1 MCSTPISISLADL
14 LLDCTTV
21 QVFRPRAPFNEAK
34 LYYDSKNHIYSLKKE
49 VAVMVSESHYCLFI
63 SKAYVGSVH
72 DYYIHKQ
79 GCSKYE
85 EYLMKTPH
93 EQSFM
98 PQDIHK
104 LKWAIVEDKGYV
116 GPPSD
121 TPNERRVVPIRPARL
136 HHEIDFNNRI
146 SQFRVP
152 IEKFNHH
159 IMFNRSCG
167 MDSTF
172 YLSYL
177 KYRIENEENS
187 LIYYSSS
194 SHHV

>member
-1 MCSTPISISLADL
+1 
-14 LLDCTTV
+14 
-21 QVFRPRAPFNEAK
+21 
-34 LYYDSKNHIYSLKKE
+34 
-49 VAVMVSESHYCLFI
+49 
-63 SKAYVGSVH
+63 
-72 DYYIHKQ
+72 
-79 GCSKYE
+79 
-85 EYLMKTPH
+85 MKTPH

-152 IEKFNHH
+152 IEKF
-159 IMFNRSCG
+159 IILCSIARVVWIAL
-167 MDSTF
+167 ST
-172 YLSYL
+172 SA
-177 KYRIENEENS
+177 ISNTE
-187 LIYYSSS
+187 
-194 SHHV
+194 